1 MMKQGLVAWT
11 WETHGRFAEGGEGSC
26 GEQCPRPGR
35 PRPATAHS
43 TLIPETMM
51 VGGAGA
57 LKPGPAGHRR
67 CRGGCGLDRAG
78 PSNRRSTIGM
88 KDADLLFPAK
98 SMDCAKFVFIDGLDL
113 QNTGFATL
121 PKKCT
126 AKETHSA

>member
-1 MMKQGLVAWT
+1 
-11 WETHGRFAEGGEGSC
+11 
-26 GEQCPRPGR
+26 
-35 PRPATAHS
+35 
-43 TLIPETMM
+43 MM
-51 VGGAGA
+51 VGWAGA

-98 SMDCAKFVFIDGLDL
+98 SMDCAKFVFIDGPDL

-121 PKKCT
+121 P
-126 AKETHSA
+126 